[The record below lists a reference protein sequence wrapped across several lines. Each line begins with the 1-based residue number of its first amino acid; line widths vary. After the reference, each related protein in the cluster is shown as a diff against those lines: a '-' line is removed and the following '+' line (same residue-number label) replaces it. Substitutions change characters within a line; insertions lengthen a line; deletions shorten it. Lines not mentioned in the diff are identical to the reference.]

1 MAPLLHQGNEPHILS
16 DVYTATKYFTQTF
29 YSSAAARAG
38 ASGNARGFESPNTR
52 RAAFRPNKSTRCHCV
67 ATTPF
72 TKTTPRRARLGKRK
86 RFTVRRNK

>member
-38 ASGNARGFESPNTR
+38 ASANTR